1 LGTVTPSQEKEVST
15 VIFPNNLAA
24 GTLETL
30 NIQLQFNDSYGNKKV
45 INDIVGIQILPLSP
59 QNELTVTPVP
69 SS

>member
-1 LGTVTPSQEKEVST
+1 MQQGKQVDT

-30 NIQLQFNDSYGNKKV
+30 NVQLQFNDAYGNKKV
-45 INDIVGIQILPLSP
+45 INEIVGVQILPLSP
-59 QNELTVTPVP
+59 QNELNVTPVP